1 MDATEASNVARLLQ
15 QCHAGFGFLA
25 HALLPAHRE
34 KTVTAILSELPQGE
48 AYGHAVFGFSALA
61 FIYAHQYVY
70 EPLGQPASIL
80 EPIDVAQL
88 GVTTNDGPA
97 GEDPRA
103 GCLRHLRNSFAHGR
117 WSATSDGVRIARVAL
132 HDRKGA
138 KETFRAECDASALAK
153 TAERVLIAAHTAV
166 AAVAAGPSAPGTP

>member
-25 HALLPAHRE
+25 HALLPANRE
-34 KTVTAILSELPQGE
+34 KTLTAILSELPQGE
-48 AYGHAVFGFSALA
+48 AYGHAVFGFSAMA
-61 FIYAHQYVY
+61 FIYTHQYVY
-70 EPLGQPASIL
+70 EALGQPASIL

-117 WSATSDGVRIARVAL
+117 WSATSDGVRITRVTL
-132 HDRKGA
+132 HDGRGNQ
-138 KETFRAECDASALAK
+138 ETFRAECDATVLAD
-153 TAERVLIAAHTAV
+153 TAERVLIAAHAAV
-166 AAVAAGPSAPGTP
+166 AAVAAVPASGAP

>member
-1 MDATEASNVARLLQ
+1 MDAAEASNVARLLQ

-25 HALLPAHRE
+25 HALLPANRDRI
-34 KTVTAILSELPQGE
+34 VAAILSELPPGE
-48 AYGHAVFGFSALA
+48 AYGHAVFGFTALA
-61 FIYAHQYVY
+61 FIYTHQYVY
-70 EPLGQPASIL
+70 EPLGHPASIL

-117 WSATSDGVRIARVAL
+117 WTATSDGVRITQVTL
-132 HDRKGA
+132 HDRRGNQ
-138 KETFRAECDASALAK
+138 ETFRAECDATVLAE
-153 TAERVLIAAHTAV
+153 TAERVLIAAYAAV
-166 AAVAAGPSAPGTP
+166 AAVAAVPTSGTP